1 LNLHKTG
8 FLDFEKFKTKA
19 REYLKSHDNK
29 ISINKLRNNKPITK
43 MDIEELEKILL
54 NLAENNTGLVEKAK
68 ETNKGLGLFVRTLIG
83 LDKKAAT
90 EALSDLIKESTA
102 NSRQIQFLDLIV
114 DELTKNGAMEESR
127 LYQAPFTDV
136 VPTGPESIFDEN
148 KIEVLFKKIDDIRN
162 KAIA

>member
-1 LNLHKTG
+1 MN
-8 FLDFEKFKTKA
+8 
-19 REYLKSHDNK
+19 
-29 ISINKLRNNKPITK
+29 
-43 MDIEELEKILL
+43 
-54 NLAENNTGLVEKAK
+54 
-68 ETNKGLGLFVRTLIG
+68 GLGLFVRSGG

-90 EALSDLIKESTA
+90 EALSDLIKDSTA

-136 VPTGPESIFDEN
+136 VSTGPESIFDEN
-148 KIEVLFKKIDDIRN
+148 KIEVLFKKIDEIRN